1 MVDSNNI
8 WNYFRI
14 INKYYKKRKDKRN
27 KFVKIIKKFY
37 LFIKIWYYIYQW
49 GWSMDCVF
57 CKIADGEIP
66 SDIIYED
73 QKVIAF
79 NDLDP
84 QAPIHFL
91 VIPKKHIES
100 LAKLDEEDRCV

>member
-1 MVDSNNI
+1 
-8 WNYFRI
+8 
-14 INKYYKKRKDKRN
+14 
-27 KFVKIIKKFY
+27 
-37 LFIKIWYYIYQW
+37 
-49 GWSMDCVF
+49 MDCVF

-91 VIPKKHIES
+91 VYTKGKNAKKFRQGKEYGS
-100 LAKLDEEDRCV
+100 ARWVA